1 MRLSLWVLVE
11 NEMAERERFELS
23 VGFNTYGG
31 LANHCFR
38 PLSHLS
44 AAAGKVLGLIVR
56 CKKKLGEDRSNCF
69 RPLSKQSSQTS

>member
-1 MRLSLWVLVE
+1 
-11 NEMAERERFELS
+11 MAERERFELS

-44 AAAGKVLGLIVR
+44 AAADKVLGLIGT
-56 CKKKLGEDRSNCF
+56 CKKKLGQLGFRMPNHGFGQITESTLEENRST
-69 RPLSKQSSQTS
+69 PLQ